1 MDKSW
6 KHFLDASLDELDV
19 ISEKILNEFNDV
31 LSRTIRSFLKELAK
45 LKESIFFSN

>member
-19 ISEKILNEFNDV
+19 ISEKILNEFNGV
-31 LSRTIRSFLKELAK
+31 LSRSIRSFLKELAK
-45 LKESIFFSN
+45 LKDSNFFSN